1 MVIEGMNKRGL
12 SPVVATTLLIS
23 LVLVLA
29 AIIFLW
35 ARAFLPETLQKLD
48 GPIADACANVAFVAQ
63 YSSDSGSVTVQNNG
77 NVPMQGIEVGIK
89 RGIGSLEFVDV
100 TPSQAVIVAGS
111 SVPFSLS
118 TQPQSGDQLIVTPV
132 LLGKTS
138 SDQLKVYVCGEEFA
152 QNIQV

>member
-1 MVIEGMNKRGL
+1 MALEGMNRRGL

-48 GPIADACANVAFVAQ
+48 GPIADACANVAFVAE
-63 YSSDSGSVTVQNNG
+63 YSSGKITVQNNG
-77 NVPMQGIEVGIK
+77 NVPMNGIEVGLK
-89 RGIGSLEFVDV
+89 KGIGSLEFIGV
-100 TPSQAVIVAGS
+100 TPEQVTIAAGFS
-111 SVPFSLS
+111 KEFSLS
-118 TQPQSGDQLIVTPV
+118 VQPESSDKLVVTPV

-138 SDQLKVYVCGEEFA
+138 GDQLKAYVCGEEFA
-152 QNIQV
+152 QTIQV